1 MLWHSTPMCP
11 TARSQ
16 TLSAHTLAQ
25 HSTHGCP
32 WHGAIPPSPAT
43 PARCCT
49 PWAHGGVRTEREP
62 PQVTEWCHPTQ
73 QPGQRPAE
81 AGVTRGDLCPGPL
94 AVPAA
99 LAPAHKLQIKNC
111 PALIKGIWAGTR
123 HLLLC
128 PDQLAG
134 TAG

>member
-1 MLWHSTPMCP
+1 MGTWRGEDREGT
-11 TARSQ
+11 
-16 TLSAHTLAQ
+16 
-25 HSTHGCP
+25 
-32 WHGAIPPSPAT
+32 SPGDRVVSPHA
-43 PARCCT
+43 A
-49 PWAHGGVRTEREP
+49 
-62 PQVTEWCHPTQ
+62 
-73 QPGQRPAE
+73 AE
-81 AGVTRGDLCPGPL
+81 AGVTRGDLCPSPL

-128 PDQLAG
+128 PDQLGG